1 MKWFKHETKR
11 KAALKK
17 IIIEFGME
25 GYGLYWACVE
35 LIAGDLD
42 IKNLT
47 FELEEDAQIIADEFK
62 MDTLKVEKIMH
73 RCIELGLFDLS
84 DSGRLRC
91 LHLAKL
97 LDESISKNHGV
108 KDIKKKISD
117 KIDKL
122 GNSGNIPET
131 FRIHSGGSRNF
142 SAQKRREEKRI
153 EEIRINKNREDK
165 NNSPEIRP
173 EIKEL
178 TEYIFEQIKSNSNPP
193 KWNSSPPKLQNWYD
207 DIEKLNRIDKIDVEQ
222 IKRVITWST
231 QHNFWKSNILSGS
244 SLRKHFDKLYIQ
256 MKNEAKKIIKNINSP
271 EEFEKYLKGEL

>member
-122 GNSGNIPET
+122 GNSGNIPDT

-142 SAQKRREEKRI
+142 SAQKRREENRI
-153 EEIRINKNREDK
+153 EEIRIDKNREDK
-165 NNSPEIRP
+165 KNSPEIRT

-178 TEYIFEQIKSNSNPP
+178 TEYLFEQIKSHSNPP
-193 KWNSSPPKLQNWYD
+193 KWNSSPPKLKKWYD
-207 DIEKLNRIDKIDVEQ
+207 DIEKLNRIDKINVEQ
-222 IKRVITWST
+222 IKKVISWST
-231 QHNFWKSNILSGS
+231 QHNFWKSNILSGG
-244 SLRKHFDKLYIQ
+244 SLRKHFDKLSIQ
-256 MKNEAKKIIKNINSP
+256 MQNKGSKNNNINSP
-271 EEFEKYLKGEL
+271 EEFEKYLNGEL